1 MKKAILSLAIA
12 LIISLALTLSSL
24 AWASTEQ
31 VDSNSILTD
40 ANLPPEFEASYDIHK
55 SSMRVGQMQVSLK
68 RIGDELVYES
78 KTKPVGMAAFFLG
91 DQIIKDRATL
101 KQINNSYRTVEFKH
115 EMKDK
120 KKNRNEHY
128 IFDWDKH
135 QASVKYKD
143 ESKVLDIPVHT
154 FDNYSAQLL
163 LMRKP
168 EIETSTNIYSVISK
182 GRLKEY
188 KYQLETKEI
197 ISTKLGDFN
206 ANKYVRKKDNDKK
219 TTYLGWYAEK
229 LNYIPVKLDKF
240 ENGKLDV
247 SIQITDIKWLN
258 EDKPASN

>member
-1 MKKAILSLAIA
+1 MKNIFFVLIA
-12 LIISLALTLSSL
+12 ALALSQPAWGDSSSML
-24 AWASTEQ
+24 A
-31 VDSNSILTD
+31 DS
-40 ANLPPEFEASYDIHK
+40 NLPPEFEASYDIHK
-55 SSMRVGQMQVSLK
+55 SSMRVGEMEVSLK
-68 RIGDELVYES
+68 MVGDELIYES

-91 DQIIKDRATL
+91 DQIINDRAIL
-101 KQINNSYRTVEFKH
+101 KLINNSYHTIEFKH
-115 EMKDK
+115 EMQDK

-128 IFDWDKH
+128 IFDWDKNKV
-135 QASVKYKD
+135 SVKYKD
-143 ESKVLDIPVHT
+143 ESKVLDIPENT

-168 EIETSTNIYSVISK
+168 DKDKSTNIYSIISK

-188 KYQLETKEI
+188 KYQLEATEL
-197 ISTKLGDFN
+197 ISTKVGNFD

-247 SIQITDIKWLN
+247 SIQITGVKWLN
-258 EDKPASN
+258 EDTANAN